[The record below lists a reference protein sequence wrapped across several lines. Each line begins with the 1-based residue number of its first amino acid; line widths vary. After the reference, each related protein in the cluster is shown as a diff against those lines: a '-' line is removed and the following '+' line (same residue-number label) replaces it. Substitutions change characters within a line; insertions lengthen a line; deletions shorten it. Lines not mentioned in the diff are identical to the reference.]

1 MSKKEEHNIKK
12 LIQSIELDSPSENF
26 AEKVMSKIN
35 CATDDE
41 LLNDP
46 SLTSLLK
53 KNGQEE
59 ALSVNFVTE
68 VMAQIQREGIIEYK
82 PIISK
87 KIWSFLTLLLVS
99 SVVFVLFTESTP
111 SNNSYVSKYSDVL
124 ERIITSFGSSIVES
138 IQIPSIL
145 VVSIFCLS
153 SLLLLEYFLNTRE
166 YLKN

>member
-12 LIQSIELDSPSENF
+12 LIQSIELDTPSENF
-26 AEKVMSKIN
+26 TEKLMSKIN
-35 CATDDE
+35 YVTNDE
-41 LLNDP
+41 VLNDP

-53 KNGQEE
+53 KNGQETP
-59 ALSVNFVTE
+59 SVNFVDK
-68 VMAQIQREGIIEYK
+68 VMAQIQLEGTIEYK

-87 KIWSFLTLLLVS
+87 KIWSVLSILLVS
-99 SVVFVLFTESTP
+99 SFIFVLFTESSP
-111 SNNSYVSKYSDVL
+111 SSNSYVSKYSDVL
-124 ERIITSFGSSIVES
+124 DQIITSFGSSIVES

-153 SLLLLEYFLNTRE
+153 SLLLLDYFLNTRE

>member
-1 MSKKEEHNIKK
+1 MSKNDEHNIKK

-26 AEKVMSKIN
+26 TEKVMSNIN
-35 CATDDE
+35 YATDDE

-53 KNGQEE
+53 KNGQE
-59 ALSVNFVTE
+59 APSVNFVTA

-87 KIWSFLTLLLVS
+87 KIWSVLSVLFVS
-99 SVVFVLFTESTP
+99 SVVFVLFTESP
-111 SNNSYVSKYSDVL
+111 SSSNSYVSKYSDVL
-124 ERIITSFGSSIVES
+124 EKIITSFGSSIVES

-153 SLLLLEYFLNTRE
+153 SLLLLDYFLNTRE

>member
-26 AEKVMSKIN
+26 TEKLMSKIN
-35 CATDDE
+35 YSINDE

-53 KNGQEE
+53 KNGQETP
-59 ALSVNFVTE
+59 SVNFVDE

-87 KIWSFLTLLLVS
+87 KIWSVLSLLFIG
-99 SVVFVLFTESTP
+99 SVVFVLFTESQP

-124 ERIITSFGSSIVES
+124 EKIITSFGSSIVES

-145 VVSIFCLS
+145 VVSTFCLS
-153 SLLLLEYFLNTRE
+153 TLLLLDYFLNTRE

>member
-26 AEKVMSKIN
+26 TEKLMSKIN
-35 CATDDE
+35 YVTNDE
-41 LLNDP
+41 VLNDP

-53 KNGQEE
+53 KNGQETP
-59 ALSVNFVTE
+59 SVNFVDE
-68 VMAQIQREGIIEYK
+68 VMAQIQLEGTIEYK

-87 KIWSFLTLLLVS
+87 KIWSVLSILLVS
-99 SVVFVLFTESTP
+99 SFIFVLFTESSP
-111 SNNSYVSKYSDVL
+111 SSNSYVSKYSDVL
-124 ERIITSFGSSIVES
+124 DQIITSFGSSIVES

-153 SLLLLEYFLNTRE
+153 SLLLLDYFLNTRE

>member
-1 MSKKEEHNIKK
+1 MSKNDEHNIKK

-26 AEKVMSKIN
+26 TEKVMSNIN
-35 CATDDE
+35 YAPDDE

-53 KNGQEE
+53 KNGQE
-59 ALSVNFVTE
+59 APSVNFVTA

-87 KIWSFLTLLLVS
+87 KIWSVLSVLFVS
-99 SVVFVLFTESTP
+99 SVVFVLFTESP
-111 SNNSYVSKYSDVL
+111 SSSNSYVSKYSDVL
-124 ERIITSFGSSIVES
+124 EKIITSFGSSIVES

-153 SLLLLEYFLNTRE
+153 SLLLLDYFLNTRE
-166 YLKN
+166 YIKN

>member
-26 AEKVMSKIN
+26 TEKLMSKIN
-35 CATDDE
+35 YVTNDE

-53 KNGQEE
+53 KNGQE
-59 ALSVNFVTE
+59 APSVNFVDG
-68 VMAQIQREGIIEYK
+68 VMAQIQQEGIIEYE

-87 KIWSFLTLLLVS
+87 RVWSVLSILLVS
-99 SVVFVLFTESTP
+99 SFLFVLFTESSP
-111 SNNSYVSKYSDVL
+111 SSNSYVSKYSDVL
-124 ERIITSFGSSIVES
+124 EHIITNFGSSIVES

-145 VVSIFCLS
+145 VASIFCLS
-153 SLLLLEYFLNTRE
+153 SLLLLDYFLNTRE

>member
-26 AEKVMSKIN
+26 TEKLMSKIN
-35 CATDDE
+35 YVTNDE

-53 KNGQEE
+53 KNGQE
-59 ALSVNFVTE
+59 APSVKFVDG
-68 VMAQIQREGIIEYK
+68 VMAQIQQEGIIEYK

-87 KIWSFLTLLLVS
+87 RIWSVLSILLVS
-99 SVVFVLFTESTP
+99 SFIFVLFTESSP
-111 SNNSYVSKYSDVL
+111 SSNSYVSKYSDVL
-124 ERIITSFGSSIVES
+124 EHIITNFGSSIVES

-153 SLLLLEYFLNTRE
+153 SLLLLDYFLNTRE

>member
-1 MSKKEEHNIKK
+1 MLKKDEHNIKK
-12 LIQSIELDSPSENF
+12 LIQNIELDSPSENF
-26 AEKVMSKIN
+26 TEKVMSNIN
-35 CATDDE
+35 YATDDE

-53 KNGQEE
+53 KNGQE
-59 ALSVNFVTE
+59 APSVNFVTE

-87 KIWSFLTLLLVS
+87 KIWSVLILLLVS

-145 VVSIFCLS
+145 VVSTFCLS
-153 SLLLLEYFLNTRE
+153 SLLLLDYFLNTRE
-166 YLKN
+166 YFKN

>member
-26 AEKVMSKIN
+26 AEKVMSKISYVTN
-35 CATDDE
+35 DE

-53 KNGQEE
+53 KNGQE
-59 ALSVNFVTE
+59 APTVNFVDE
-68 VMAQIQREGIIEYK
+68 VMAQIEQERIIEYK

-87 KIWSFLTLLLVS
+87 KIWSVLSLLLIS
-99 SVVFVLFTESTP
+99 SVVFVLFTESPP
-111 SNNSYVSKYSDVL
+111 SSNSYVSKYSDVL
-124 ERIITSFGSSIVES
+124 EKIISSFGNSIVES

-153 SLLLLEYFLNTRE
+153 SLLLLDYFLNTRE
-166 YLKN
+166 YLNN

>member
-26 AEKVMSKIN
+26 TEKVMSNIN

-53 KNGQEE
+53 KNGQE
-59 ALSVNFVTE
+59 APSVNFVTE

-87 KIWSFLTLLLVS
+87 KIWSVLILLLVS

-124 ERIITSFGSSIVES
+124 EKIITSFGSSIVES

-145 VVSIFCLS
+145 VVSTFCLS
-153 SLLLLEYFLNTRE
+153 SLLLLDYFLNTRE

>member
-35 CATDDE
+35 YATDDE
-41 LLNDP
+41 LLNDT
-46 SLTSLLK
+46 SLTALLK
-53 KNGQEE
+53 KNGQE
-59 ALSVNFVTE
+59 APSVNFIDE
-68 VMAQIQREGIIEYK
+68 VMVQIQQEGIIEYK

-87 KIWSFLTLLLVS
+87 KIWSVLSLLFVS
-99 SVVFVLFTESTP
+99 SVVFVLFTKSTP
-111 SNNSYVSKYSDVL
+111 SSNSYVTKYSDVL
-124 ERIITSFGSSIVES
+124 EKIITSFGSSIVES

-145 VVSIFCLS
+145 VVSTFCLS
-153 SLLLLEYFLNTRE
+153 SLLLLDYFLNTRE

>member
-1 MSKKEEHNIKK
+1 MSKNDEHNIKK

-26 AEKVMSKIN
+26 TEKVMSNIN
-35 CATDDE
+35 YATDDE

-53 KNGQEE
+53 KNGQE
-59 ALSVNFVTE
+59 APSVNFVTA

-87 KIWSFLTLLLVS
+87 KIWSVLSVLFVS
-99 SVVFVLFTESTP
+99 SVVFVLFTESP
-111 SNNSYVSKYSDVL
+111 SSSNSYVSKYSDVL
-124 ERIITSFGSSIVES
+124 EKIIASFGSSIVES

-153 SLLLLEYFLNTRE
+153 SLLLLDYFLNTRE

>member
-35 CATDDE
+35 YATDDE

-53 KNGQEE
+53 KNGQE
-59 ALSVNFVTE
+59 APSVNFVDE
-68 VMAQIQREGIIEYK
+68 VMAQIRQEGIIEYK

-87 KIWSFLTLLLVS
+87 KIWSVLSLLFVS
-99 SVVFVLFTESTP
+99 SVVFVLLRESTP
-111 SNNSYVSKYSDVL
+111 SSNSYVTKYSEVL
-124 ERIITSFGSSIVES
+124 EKIIRSFDSSIVES

-145 VVSIFCLS
+145 VVSTFCLS
-153 SLLLLEYFLNTRE
+153 TLLLLDYFLNTRE

>member
-53 KNGQEE
+53 KNGHE
-59 ALSVNFVTE
+59 APSVNFVTE
-68 VMAQIQREGIIEYK
+68 VMAQIQRKGIIEYK

>member
-1 MSKKEEHNIKK
+1 MSKKEEHNIIK

-26 AEKVMSKIN
+26 TEKLMSKIN
-35 CATDDE
+35 YVTNDE
-41 LLNDP
+41 VLNDP

-53 KNGQEE
+53 KNGQETP
-59 ALSVNFVTE
+59 SVNFVDE
-68 VMAQIQREGIIEYK
+68 VMAQIQLEGTIEYK

-87 KIWSFLTLLLVS
+87 KIWSVLSILLVS
-99 SVVFVLFTESTP
+99 SFIFVLFTESSP
-111 SNNSYVSKYSDVL
+111 SSNSYVSKYSDVL
-124 ERIITSFGSSIVES
+124 DQIITSFGSSIVES

-153 SLLLLEYFLNTRE
+153 SLLLLDYFLNTRE

>member
-26 AEKVMSKIN
+26 TEKVMSNIN
-35 CATDDE
+35 YATDDE

-53 KNGQEE
+53 KNGQE
-59 ALSVNFVTE
+59 APSVNFVTE

-87 KIWSFLTLLLVS
+87 KIWSVLILLLVS

-145 VVSIFCLS
+145 VVSTFCLS
-153 SLLLLEYFLNTRE
+153 SLLLLDYFLNTSE

>member
-26 AEKVMSKIN
+26 TEKLMSKIN
-35 CATDDE
+35 YVTNDE
-41 LLNDP
+41 VLNDP

-53 KNGQEE
+53 KNGQETP
-59 ALSVNFVTE
+59 SVNFVDE

-87 KIWSFLTLLLVS
+87 KIWSVLSILLIS
-99 SVVFVLFTESTP
+99 SYIFVLFTESP
-111 SNNSYVSKYSDVL
+111 SSSNSYVSKYSDVL
-124 ERIITSFGSSIVES
+124 EQIITSFGSSIVQS

-153 SLLLLEYFLNTRE
+153 SLLLLDYFLNTRE